1 LASFTE
7 KSQRYVTLKGDYVLP
22 TEIVGTDLES
32 EFKDIIELQNTY
44 YEKLY
49 KQAKQKLKLDDFGGS
64 KSDLQARAKEDARYF
79 LSLATETQMGMTIN
93 ARNLERLLRRLDKT
107 GLIEAK
113 EIRESILTQ
122 VQHIAPSIIKYTKA
136 DDFEKKSLDY
146 KLDKP
151 ANSKDIELL
160 FCDEHG
166 DEKILTSI
174 LYEAS
179 DTSWKEI
186 YQDVTAMSPD
196 EKREWF
202 CKVFAG
208 IKSYHSVPRGFENA
222 NACFEAK
229 MSASCFAQLKRHRM
243 STIIR
248 SDYEPDLGMVIPPLL
263 EDLIDKGELVD
274 FEKRIKGL
282 YLKLRAVHPS
292 LGNYILTN
300 GHKLRVVISFNMRE
314 FYHFARLR
322 SDLHAQW
329 EIRELSDNI
338 ITILRDKFPLSAE
351 MLGGKHQMI

>member
-1 LASFTE
+1 
-7 KSQRYVTLKGDYVLP
+7 
-22 TEIVGTDLES
+22 
-32 EFKDIIELQNTY
+32 
-44 YEKLY
+44 
-49 KQAKQKLKLDDFGGS
+49 
-64 KSDLQARAKEDARYF
+64 
-79 LSLATETQMGMTIN
+79 
-93 ARNLERLLRRLDKT
+93 
-107 GLIEAK
+107 
-113 EIRESILTQ
+113 
-122 VQHIAPSIIKYTKA
+122 
-136 DDFEKKSLDY
+136 
-146 KLDKP
+146 
-151 ANSKDIELL
+151 
-160 FCDEHG
+160 
-166 DEKILTSI
+166 
-174 LYEAS
+174 
-179 DTSWKEI
+179 
-186 YQDVTAMSPD
+186 
-196 EKREWF
+196 
-202 CKVFAG
+202 
-208 IKSYHSVPRGFENA
+208 
-222 NACFEAK
+222 
-229 MSASCFAQLKRHRM
+229 M